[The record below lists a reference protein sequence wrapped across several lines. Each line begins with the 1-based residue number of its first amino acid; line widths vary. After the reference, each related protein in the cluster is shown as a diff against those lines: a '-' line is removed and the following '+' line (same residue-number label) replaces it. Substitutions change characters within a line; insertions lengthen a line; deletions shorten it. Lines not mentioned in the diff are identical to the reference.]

1 MSAPA
6 PDAEAPPE
14 CFICTESTPVPRKSS
29 CLCTDRYVHD
39 ACLVKMIETTQRA
52 RCPACAEPY
61 GNVASRSRVVGM
73 DPFARGAIVLWAA
86 MAATVLIGCG
96 INTWLVFCCSQRK
109 LSMQEDYVVCFAA
122 IMMTTLG
129 MALVAFIGRECL
141 LSGPATLARS
151 FVVRKRKVR
160 VGVVG
165 ELVLGELTT
174 ANEN

>member
-6 PDAEAPPE
+6 PDVEAPPE
-14 CFICTESTPVPRKSS
+14 CFICTESTPTPRKSS

-39 ACLVKMIETTQRA
+39 ACLVKMIETMQRA

-61 GNVASRSRVVGM
+61 DNVASRTRVVGM
-73 DPFARGAIVLWAA
+73 DPLGRGAIVLWAA
-86 MAATVLIGCG
+86 MAATVLVGCG

-109 LSMQEDYVVCFAA
+109 LSMQEDYLVCFAA

-129 MALVAFIGRECL
+129 ISLVAFVGRECL
-141 LSGPATLARS
+141 LSGPANLARS
-151 FVVRKRKVR
+151 FVVRKRKVH
-160 VGVVG
+160 VGVVEVSVG
-165 ELVLGELTT
+165 VLAT

>member
-6 PDAEAPPE
+6 PDAEALPE
-14 CFICTESTPVPRKSS
+14 CFICTESAPAPRKSA
-29 CLCTDRYVHD
+29 CKCTDRYVHD

-73 DPFARGAIVLWAA
+73 DPFGRGAIVLWATL
-86 MAATVLIGCG
+86 AATVLVGCG

-109 LSMQEDYVVCFAA
+109 LSMLEDYLVCFAA

-129 MALVAFIGRECL
+129 MALVAFIGRECVIEGPRALVKSAL
-141 LSGPATLARS
+141 L
-151 FVVRKRKVR
+151 RKRRVR
-160 VGVVG
+160 VGEVMLG
-165 ELVLGELTT
+165 ELVTT
-174 ANEN
+174 DAVA